1 MVLAE
6 GGGCD
11 EELICGVIAKNEKVP
26 RFFKGVGLRQI
37 NTPYTFLRTVDLS

>member
-1 MVLAE
+1 MGWFVSDMVRVE

-26 RFFKGVGLRQI
+26 RFFKGVGLGLI
-37 NTPYTFLRTVDLS
+37 DTPYCQ